1 MTNTAAKIKPVS
13 SSNPGNSSVAPTTL
27 PLLSR
32 ESGDSLVDQIVRTVQ
47 SRIDDKLLRT
57 GARMPSIR
65 QFADLHSVSRFT
77 VVEAYDRLVAQG
89 FLESRRGSGFYVRE
103 RSPVAGTTV
112 TGTVVPLRSHNSHNG
127 NENGG
132 NDNPAAQPQQLDVVW
147 LVRNMFRQMPPQ
159 KMPGG
164 GLLPP
169 DWLDGDLIGNG
180 LRAVGRQNQSLLT
193 YGTPQGFLPLRQQL
207 QLKLAELE
215 ITATPEQILM
225 TSGVTQGLDIVARHF
240 LRPGDVIFVDD
251 PAWFLMFGSFAAM
264 GAKVVGIPRLADGP
278 DIAKLAELAALHKPR
293 LYVINSVLHNP
304 TSTSLSA
311 AKAFQILRLAEEH
324 DFTIVEDDI
333 YCDMH
338 PGAGVQAATRIAALD
353 QLHRVIYLGG
363 FSKTLSANLR
373 VGFIATSTELAR
385 HLADRKMLS
394 TLTTSEIG
402 ERVIY
407 KILSEGHYRKHA
419 ERLRNRLNSVRDKVV
434 RQLERVGLSTGLATG
449 SGMFVWTDAGRD
461 TNMLTEKAMVQ
472 GFLLA
477 PGSLFSPN
485 QLPSTKMRINVA
497 SMADPGIWRFFE
509 QELGR

>member
-1 MTNTAAKIKPVS
+1 MTNTNKPSTASAALRQSP
-13 SSNPGNSSVAPTTL
+13 

-32 ESGDSLVDQIVRTVQ
+32 EGGDSLVQQIVRTVQ

-65 QFADLHSVSRFT
+65 QFADSHSVSRFT
-77 VVEAYDRLVAQG
+77 VVEAYDRLVAKG

-103 RSPVAGTTV
+103 RSPVGEASNKETQRG
-112 TGTVVPLRSHNSHNG
+112 
-127 NENGG
+127 
-132 NDNPAAQPQQLDVVW
+132 APQQVDVVW
-147 LVRNMFRQMPPQ
+147 LIRNMFRQMPAQ

-164 GLLPP
+164 GLLPS
-169 DWLDGDLIGNG
+169 DWLDGDLIANS
-180 LRAVGRQNQSLLT
+180 LRAIGRQNQSLLLG

-215 ITATPEQILM
+215 IAALPEQIL
-225 TSGVTQGLDIVARHF
+225 TTAGVTQALDIVARHF
-240 LRPGDVIFVDD
+240 LQPGDVIFVDD
-251 PAWFLMFGSFAAM
+251 PAWFLMFASFAAL
-264 GAKVVGIPRLADGP
+264 GARIVGIPRLADGP
-278 DIAKLAELAALHKPR
+278 DIAKLAELAALHKPK

-338 PGAGVQAATRIAALD
+338 PGAAVQPATRIAALD
-353 QLHRVIYLGG
+353 QLKRVIYLGG

-373 VGFIATSTELAR
+373 VGFIATSIELAR

-402 ERVIY
+402 ERVVY
-407 KILSEGHYRKHA
+407 KILSEGHYRKHV
-419 ERLRNRLNSVRDKVV
+419 ERLRSRLNSARDKTV
-434 RQLERVGLSTGLATG
+434 RQLERAGLDAGIATPA
-449 SGMFVWTDAGRD
+449 GMFLWIDTARD
-461 TNMLTEKAMVQ
+461 TNVLAEEAMEE

-485 QLPSTKMRINVA
+485 QLPSTKMRVNVT
-497 SMADPGIWRFFE
+497 SMGDPGIWRFLE
-509 QELGR
+509 QELG